1 MCHSDAKS
9 ERMSGCLR
17 GMKTGTF
24 QLSADEMALWAGW
37 RVTWNINANYP
48 YSESELA
55 ALARLE
61 KLYPGKFTVNRI

>member
-1 MCHSDAKS
+1 MGLGDPDMQELVENKS
-9 ERMSGCLR
+9 GALDLH
-17 GMKTGTF
+17 